1 MDLRGKKILFLGDSI
16 TQGAGATKKENVYL
30 EVCAKKLGAKAV
42 NFGVGGT
49 RIAPQ
54 ITPSAEA
61 FCDEYFLLR
70 AKKMDKEADL
80 VVVFGGTNDFG
91 HGDAPFGVK
100 TDRTPY
106 TFCGAFNLLTEYLIE
121 NFGREKICFILP
133 LHRKDENS
141 MYGDGSKKTA
151 GRVLSEYVQK
161 EIEILTEKGIDY
173 LDVREIIPAG
183 KLDELTVDGLHPN
196 KEGHKLIAA
205 KVTEKI
211 KKLSGNPGC

>member
-1 MDLRGKKILFLGDSI
+1 MDLRGKKIVFLGDSI

-70 AKKMDKEADL
+70 AKKMDKDADL

-91 HGDAPFGVK
+91 HGDAPFGRIGDK
-100 TDRTPY
+100 DPA
-106 TFCGAFNLLTEYLIE
+106 TFCGAYDALIEYLMATY
-121 NFGREKICFILP
+121 GKEKLIIVYP
-133 LHRKDENS
+133 LRRRNETATN
-141 MYGDGSKKTA
+141 GDGSKAEGSKPLA
-151 GRVLSEYVQK
+151 EYHDAEK
-161 EIEILTEKGIDY
+161 AITEKCGLRSVDFWNDGD
-173 LDVREIIPAG
+173 LNPNTPDGNENFA
-183 KLDELTVDGLHPN
+183 DGLHPN
-196 KEGHKLIAA
+196 DVGHRLLGEKLAEA
-205 KVTEKI
+205 I
-211 KKLSGNPGC
+211 KRM

>member
-1 MDLRGKKILFLGDSI
+1 MDLRGKKIVFLGDSI

-70 AKKMDKEADL
+70 AKKMDKDADL

-91 HGDAPFGVK
+91 HGDAPFGRIGDK
-100 TDRTPY
+100 DPA
-106 TFCGAFNLLTEYLIE
+106 TFCGAYDALIEYLMATY
-121 NFGREKICFILP
+121 GKEKLIIVYP
-133 LHRKDENS
+133 LRRRNETATN
-141 MYGDGSKKTA
+141 GDGSKAEGSKPLA
-151 GRVLSEYVQK
+151 EYHDA
-161 EIEILTEKGIDY
+161 EKVVAEKYGLKSVDFWNDGD
-173 LDVREIIPAG
+173 LNPNTPDGNENFA
-183 KLDELTVDGLHPN
+183 DGLHPN
-196 KEGHKLIAA
+196 DIGHRLLGEKLAEA
-205 KVTEKI
+205 I
-211 KKLSGNPGC
+211 KRM

>member
-1 MDLRGKKILFLGDSI
+1 MDLRGKKIVCLGDSI

-70 AKKMDKEADL
+70 AKKMDKDADL

-91 HGDAPFGVK
+91 HGDAPFGRIGDK
-100 TDRTPY
+100 DPA
-106 TFCGAFNLLTEYLIE
+106 TFCGAYDALIEYLMATY
-121 NFGREKICFILP
+121 GKEKLIIVYP
-133 LHRKDENS
+133 LRRRNETATN
-141 MYGDGSKKTA
+141 GDGSKAEGSKPLA
-151 GRVLSEYVQK
+151 EYHDA
-161 EIEILTEKGIDY
+161 EKAIAEKCGLKSVDFWNDGD
-173 LDVREIIPAG
+173 LNPNTPDGNENFA
-183 KLDELTVDGLHPN
+183 DGLHPN
-196 KEGHKLIAA
+196 DIGHRLFGEKLAEA
-205 KVTEKI
+205 I
-211 KKLSGNPGC
+211 KRM

>member
-1 MDLRGKKILFLGDSI
+1 MDLRGKKIVFLGDSI

-70 AKKMDKEADL
+70 AKKMDKDADL

-91 HGDAPFGVK
+91 HGDAPFGRIGDK
-100 TDRTPY
+100 DPA
-106 TFCGAFNLLTEYLIE
+106 TFCGAYDALIEYLMATY
-121 NFGREKICFILP
+121 GKEKLIIVYP
-133 LHRKDENS
+133 LRRRNETATN
-141 MYGDGSKKTA
+141 GDGSKAEGSKPLA
-151 GRVLSEYVQK
+151 EYHDAEK
-161 EIEILTEKGIDY
+161 AITEKCGLRSVDFWNDGD
-173 LDVREIIPAG
+173 LNPNTPDGNENFA
-183 KLDELTVDGLHPN
+183 DGLHPN
-196 KEGHKLIAA
+196 DIGHRLLGEKLAEA
-205 KVTEKI
+205 I
-211 KKLSGNPGC
+211 KRM

>member
-1 MDLRGKKILFLGDSI
+1 MDLRGKKIVFLGDSI

-70 AKKMDKEADL
+70 AKKMDKDADL

-91 HGDAPFGVK
+91 HGDAPFGRIGDK
-100 TDRTPY
+100 DPA
-106 TFCGAFNLLTEYLIE
+106 TFCGAYDALIEYLMATY
-121 NFGREKICFILP
+121 GKEKLIIVYP
-133 LHRKDENS
+133 LRRRNETATN
-141 MYGDGSKKTA
+141 GDGSKAEGSKPLA
-151 GRVLSEYVQK
+151 EYHDA
-161 EIEILTEKGIDY
+161 EKVVAEKCGLKSVDFWNDGD
-173 LDVREIIPAG
+173 LNPNTPDGNENFA
-183 KLDELTVDGLHPN
+183 DGLHPN
-196 KEGHKLIAA
+196 DIGHRLLGEKLAEA
-205 KVTEKI
+205 I
-211 KKLSGNPGC
+211 KRM

>member
-1 MDLRGKKILFLGDSI
+1 MDLRGKKIVFLGDSI

-70 AKKMDKEADL
+70 AKKMDKDADL

-91 HGDAPFGVK
+91 HGDAPFGRIGDK
-100 TDRTPY
+100 DPA
-106 TFCGAFNLLTEYLIE
+106 TFCGAYGALIEYLMATY
-121 NFGREKICFILP
+121 GKEKLIIVYP
-133 LHRKDENS
+133 LRRRNETATN
-141 MYGDGSKKTA
+141 GDGSKAEGSKPLA
-151 GRVLSEYVQK
+151 EYHDA
-161 EIEILTEKGIDY
+161 EKAIAEKCGLKSVDFWNDGD
-173 LDVREIIPAG
+173 LNPNTPDGNENFA
-183 KLDELTVDGLHPN
+183 DGLHPN
-196 KEGHKLIAA
+196 DIGHRLLGEKLAEA
-205 KVTEKI
+205 I
-211 KKLSGNPGC
+211 KRM

>member
-70 AKKMDKEADL
+70 AKKMDKDADL

-91 HGDAPFGVK
+91 HGDAPFGRIGDK
-100 TDRTPY
+100 DPA
-106 TFCGAFNLLTEYLIE
+106 TFCGAYDALIEYLMATY
-121 NFGREKICFILP
+121 GKEKLIIVYP
-133 LHRKDENS
+133 LRRRNETATN
-141 MYGDGSKKTA
+141 GDGSKAEGSKPLA
-151 GRVLSEYVQK
+151 EYHDA
-161 EIEILTEKGIDY
+161 EKVVAEKCGLKSVDFWNDGD
-173 LDVREIIPAG
+173 LNPNTPDGNENFA
-183 KLDELTVDGLHPN
+183 DGLHPN
-196 KEGHKLIAA
+196 DIGHRLLGEKLAEA
-205 KVTEKI
+205 I
-211 KKLSGNPGC
+211 KRM

>member
-1 MDLRGKKILFLGDSI
+1 MDLRGKKIVFLGDSI

-70 AKKMDKEADL
+70 AKKMDKDADL

-91 HGDAPFGVK
+91 HGDAPFGRIGDK
-100 TDRTPY
+100 DPA
-106 TFCGAFNLLTEYLIE
+106 TFCGAYDALIEYLMATY
-121 NFGREKICFILP
+121 GKEKLIIVYP
-133 LHRKDENS
+133 LRRRNETATN
-141 MYGDGSKKTA
+141 GDGSKAEGSKPLAEYHDAEKTIA
-151 GRVLSEYVQK
+151 
-161 EIEILTEKGIDY
+161 EKCGLKSVDFWNDGD
-173 LDVREIIPAG
+173 LNPNTPDGNENFA
-183 KLDELTVDGLHPN
+183 DGLHPN
-196 KEGHKLIAA
+196 DIGHRLLGEKLADAIARM
-205 KVTEKI
+205 
-211 KKLSGNPGC
+211 

>member
-1 MDLRGKKILFLGDSI
+1 MDLRGKKIVFLGDSI

-70 AKKMDKEADL
+70 AKKMDKDADL

-91 HGDAPFGVK
+91 HGDAPFGRIGDK
-100 TDRTPY
+100 DPA
-106 TFCGAFNLLTEYLIE
+106 TFCGAYDALIEYLMATY
-121 NFGREKICFILP
+121 GKEKLIIVYP
-133 LHRKDENS
+133 LRRRNETATN
-141 MYGDGSKKTA
+141 GDGSKAEGSKPLA
-151 GRVLSEYVQK
+151 EYHDA
-161 EIEILTEKGIDY
+161 EKAIAEKCGLKSVDFWNDGD
-173 LDVREIIPAG
+173 LNPNTPDGNENFA
-183 KLDELTVDGLHPN
+183 DGLHPN
-196 KEGHKLIAA
+196 DIGHRLLGEKLADAIARM
-205 KVTEKI
+205 
-211 KKLSGNPGC
+211 

>member
-1 MDLRGKKILFLGDSI
+1 MDLRGKKIVFLGDSI

-70 AKKMDKEADL
+70 AKKMDKDADL

-91 HGDAPFGVK
+91 HGDAPFGRIGDK
-100 TDRTPY
+100 DPA
-106 TFCGAFNLLTEYLIE
+106 TFCGAYDALIEYLMATY
-121 NFGREKICFILP
+121 GKEKLIIVYP
-133 LHRKDENS
+133 LRRRNETATN
-141 MYGDGSKKTA
+141 GDGSKAEGSKPLA
-151 GRVLSEYVQK
+151 EYHDA
-161 EIEILTEKGIDY
+161 EKVVAEKCGLKSVDFWNDGD
-173 LDVREIIPAG
+173 LNPNTPGGNENFA
-183 KLDELTVDGLHPN
+183 DGLHPN
-196 KEGHKLIAA
+196 DIGHRLLGEKLAEA
-205 KVTEKI
+205 I
-211 KKLSGNPGC
+211 KRM

>member
-1 MDLRGKKILFLGDSI
+1 MDLRGKKIVFLGDSI

-70 AKKMDKEADL
+70 AKKMDKDADL

-91 HGDAPFGVK
+91 HGDAPFGRIGDK
-100 TDRTPY
+100 DPA
-106 TFCGAFNLLTEYLIE
+106 TFCGAYDALIEYLMATY
-121 NFGREKICFILP
+121 GKEKLIIVYP
-133 LHRKDENS
+133 LRRRNETATN
-141 MYGDGSKKTA
+141 GDGSKAEGSKPLA
-151 GRVLSEYVQK
+151 EYHDA
-161 EIEILTEKGIDY
+161 EEAITEKCGLRSVDFWNDGD
-173 LDVREIIPAG
+173 LNPNTPDGNENFA
-183 KLDELTVDGLHPN
+183 DGLHPN
-196 KEGHKLIAA
+196 DIGHRLLGEKLAEA
-205 KVTEKI
+205 I
-211 KKLSGNPGC
+211 KRM

>member
-1 MDLRGKKILFLGDSI
+1 MDLRGKKIVFLGDSI

-70 AKKMDKEADL
+70 AKKMDKDADL

-91 HGDAPFGVK
+91 HGDAPFGRIGDK
-100 TDRTPY
+100 DPA
-106 TFCGAFNLLTEYLIE
+106 TFCGAYDALIEYLMATY
-121 NFGREKICFILP
+121 GKEKLIIVYP
-133 LHRKDENS
+133 LRRRNETATN
-141 MYGDGSKKTA
+141 GDGSKAEGSKPLA
-151 GRVLSEYVQK
+151 EYHDA
-161 EIEILTEKGIDY
+161 EKVVAEKCGLKSVDFWNDGD
-173 LDVREIIPAG
+173 LNPNTPNGNENFA
-183 KLDELTVDGLHPN
+183 DGLHPN
-196 KEGHKLIAA
+196 DIGHRLLGEKLAEA
-205 KVTEKI
+205 I
-211 KKLSGNPGC
+211 KCM

>member
-1 MDLRGKKILFLGDSI
+1 MELRGKKIVFLGDSI

-70 AKKMDKEADL
+70 AKKMDKDADL

-91 HGDAPFGVK
+91 HGDAPFGRIGDK
-100 TDRTPY
+100 DPA
-106 TFCGAFNLLTEYLIE
+106 TFCGAYDALIEYLMATY
-121 NFGREKICFILP
+121 GKEKLIIVYP
-133 LHRKDENS
+133 LRRRNETATN
-141 MYGDGSKKTA
+141 GDGSKAEGSKPLA
-151 GRVLSEYVQK
+151 EYHDA
-161 EIEILTEKGIDY
+161 EKVVAEKCGLKSVDFWNDGD
-173 LDVREIIPAG
+173 LNPNTPDGNENFA
-183 KLDELTVDGLHPN
+183 DGLHPN
-196 KEGHKLIAA
+196 DIGHRLLGEKLAEA
-205 KVTEKI
+205 I
-211 KKLSGNPGC
+211 KRM

>member
-1 MDLRGKKILFLGDSI
+1 MDLQGKKILFLGDSI

-54 ITPSAEA
+54 ITPSVEA

-91 HGDAPFGVK
+91 HGDAPFGTESDD
-100 TDRTPY
+100 TDD
-106 TFCGAFNLLTEYLIE
+106 TFCGALNNLLGYLTRKYPK
-121 NFGREKICFILP
+121 NKICFVLP
-133 LHRKDENS
+133 TFRYGEENPS
-141 MYGDGSKKTA
+141 GECGKINGKP
-151 GRVLSEYVQK
+151 LSEYRKQ
-161 EIEILTEKGIDY
+161 
-173 LDVREIIPAG
+173 
-183 KLDELTVDGLHPN
+183 
-196 KEGHKLIAA
+196 IARSSLW
-205 KVTEKI
+205 KT
-211 KKLSGNPGC
+211 